1 MLIKNALLALS
12 GNDTP
17 VESDILIRD
26 GVIDTIAPSIS
37 GDPDID
43 AGGKLLLPGGI
54 DPHVHFYDPGNTH
67 KEDFACGTAFAASGG
82 VTSIIDMPCTSDPP
96 VSNRENFEYK
106 LSVVSKKAHIDY
118 GFFGGVS
125 RQTFDA
131 GYLSDM
137 EGLADAVLGF
147 KVYAV
152 SGMDEIWG
160 ALDHW
165 RFEKVLEAGRDLGQ
179 IILLH
184 AEDREYVDNASEH
197 FRTLGDDP
205 RKWYEARPE
214 LAEELAVASAIRICA
229 LVGGNLHIVHVGT
242 AEAADMIADADGFGK
257 GGGNGSRSWKVTGE
271 TCPQYLAFDLGDFEE
286 QGAVLKV
293 APPIKSGG
301 NADGLWRA
309 LADGGL
315 SFCASDHAPGAP
327 GEKEAGDIWCNSAG
341 IAGTGTILP
350 YLFSEGCVAGRLSLS
365 QFLRASSENAARRY
379 GLFDRKGSIAEGKDA
394 DLVLV
399 DPEASWV
406 VDQEQFLSKGRL
418 SPFNRRKFDGA
429 ILRTLVRG
437 TEVWNREHGLI
448 GVPGHG
454 RLLKRGEYHD

>member
-1 MLIKNALLALS
+1 
-12 GNDTP
+12 
-17 VESDILIRD
+17 
-26 GVIDTIAPSIS
+26 
-37 GDPDID
+37 
-43 AGGKLLLPGGI
+43 
-54 DPHVHFYDPGNTH
+54 
-67 KEDFACGTAFAASGG
+67 
-82 VTSIIDMPCTSDPP
+82 
-96 VSNRENFEYK
+96 
-106 LSVVSKKAHIDY
+106 
-118 GFFGGVS
+118 
-125 RQTFDA
+125 
-131 GYLSDM
+131 M

-197 FRTLGDDP
+197 YRMLGDDP

-315 SFCASDHAPGAP
+315 YFCASDHAPGAP

-350 YLFSEGCVAGRLSLS
+350 YLFSEGYVAGRLSLS

-406 VDQEQFLSKGRL
+406 VDQAKFLSKGRL

-437 TEVWNREHGLI
+437 TEVWNRERGLI